1 MFIRLVKVFNMCF
14 LFQFRNEV
22 KTRVGFFFLIFHSK
36 DVFKSQFI
44 ALSDHIE

>member
-1 MFIRLVKVFNMCF
+1 MLSLPVQKRSKD
-14 LFQFRNEV
+14 
-22 KTRVGFFFLIFHSK
+22 KSGFFFLIFPSK